1 MLLFPRSESTGAQ
14 NHGKRKAQLAD
25 GLERKPNL
33 SVVVVVYNMPREAP
47 RTLLSLSASYQRHI
61 DAGDYEVIVVDN
73 GSDPPFD
80 PSEIV
85 GLSGNFRLIRI
96 DDAPPSPAQAINR
109 GLAEARGDIIGVM
122 IDGARIVTPGLLNFA
137 RHGACLYDK
146 AVVATLGWYLGHD
159 FQRSS
164 MQCGYDHARE
174 DALLNSV
181 DWPNDGYRLFEIGTM
196 DESCVDGWFQPIG
209 ESNALFLRRGLW
221 ELLGGFDE
229 RFDAPGG
236 GIINYDIFCRVLE
249 CPDAELVILLGEAT
263 FHQLHGG
270 VATNAPQERQRDNLA
285 RWYSQYDSIRGR
297 PVDVPRLKRSPT
309 YVGTLPRAALARMVR
324 AAIHPIPQYGEQP
337 LGAGFNQ
344 ELWKCPSSRSSDQTI
359 AGLVD
364 LAENEFRHGRD
375 EAACA
380 VARLIRSRA
389 PDEPGPQ
396 HLLSLVSPWLH
407 PGEVP
412 SDTQRADYHLALGEA
427 HRMLRENEAAAS
439 NYRAALTFNRDLREA
454 HLGLAML
461 RMPGDDYLVWLERLY
476 SALVPESVIEIGIF
490 QGATLALLLP
500 PTVAIGIDPA
510 PTVKFPL
517 KTETHIFTETS
528 DEFFAAHRAEKLLD
542 GRPLS
547 VGFIDGLHL
556 FEQALRDFI
565 YLERWCGRRSIILFH
580 DTVPLDE
587 PTQRRSRETQFHTG
601 DVWKTILCL
610 KHYRPDLDIFT
621 IATFPTGL
629 TVVTG
634 VDPASRVLTD
644 RYEEAV
650 ARFMDT
656 SFSAVECTLEIMLN
670 VVPNDWSLVES
681 RLKER
686 RII

>member
-1 MLLFPRSESTGAQ
+1 V
-14 NHGKRKAQLAD
+14 AD
-25 GLERKPNL
+25 GVERKPNL

-61 DAGDYEVIVVDN
+61 DADDYEVIVVDN
-73 GSDPPFD
+73 GSNPPFD
-80 PSEIV
+80 PKVIES
-85 GLSGNFRLIRI
+85 LSGNFRLIRI
-96 DDAPPSPAQAINR
+96 DPAPPSPAQAINR

-122 IDGARIVTPGLLNFA
+122 IDGARLVTPGLLHFA

-146 AVVATLGWYLGHD
+146 AVVATLGWYLGYD

-164 MQCGYDHARE
+164 MQCGYDYARE

-221 ELLGGFDE
+221 ELLGGVDE

-236 GIINYDIFCRVLE
+236 GIINYDIFCRVLD

-270 VATNAPQERQRDNLA
+270 VATNAPPERQRDNLA
-285 RWYSQYDSIRGR
+285 RWYSQYEAIRGR

-309 YVGTLPRAALARMVR
+309 YVGTLPRGALARMVR

-344 ELWKCPSSRSSDQTI
+344 ELWTCPPSRSSDQTI

-375 EAACA
+375 ETACA
-380 VARLIRSRA
+380 VARLIRERA

-412 SDTQRADYHLALGEA
+412 PDPQRADYHLALGEA

-461 RMPGDDYLVWLERLY
+461 QMPGDDYLTWLERLY
-476 SALVPESVIEIGIF
+476 SALAPELVIEIGIF
-490 QGATLALLLP
+490 QGATLALLRP

-528 DEFFAAHRAEKLLD
+528 DEFFAAGRLDKLLD

-556 FEQALRDFI
+556 FEQALSDFI
-565 YLERWCGRRSIILFH
+565 NLERCCGPQSVILFH
-580 DTVPLDE
+580 DTLPLDE
-587 PTQRRSRETQFHTG
+587 PTQRRTRETQFHTG

-621 IATFPTGL
+621 IATFPAGL

-634 VDPASRVLTD
+634 LDPTSRVLTD
-644 RYEEAV
+644 QYQEAV
-650 ARFMDT
+650 ARFIDT
-656 SFSAVECTLEIMLN
+656 SFSAVKNTLEKLLN